1 MKSGTKKMLFH
12 ITEILSSIC
21 SMENVKIAIKVMYVQ
36 VVADKLVIFQVKI
49 SVFIIIFIVVTKV
62 NNILLDFQLF

>member
-1 MKSGTKKMLFH
+1 
-12 ITEILSSIC
+12 
-21 SMENVKIAIKVMYVQ
+21 MENVKIAIKVMYVQ